1 MVMENPSHWKSS
13 VLKSRDLEEDAAA
26 NRVGGLV
33 FPFNGRAHKIIT
45 PKILQEVRKMDRRL
59 REDMSLEGEG
69 EDKGSSGW
77 WMPDLAYVSTALDKI
92 MREAKDEWSAENWTG
107 VAYHARFAELLTN
120 QTSDN
125 EDEPLG
131 KHGQTTRWNILNH

>member
-33 FPFNGRAHKIIT
+33 FPFNGRAHNIMT

-59 REDMSLEGEG
+59 REDMSLDTDCIEGENRLSFT
-69 EDKGSSGW
+69 D
-77 WMPDLAYVSTALDKI
+77 I
-92 MREAKDEWSAENWTG
+92 IN
-107 VAYHARFAELLTN
+107 
-120 QTSDN
+120 
-125 EDEPLG
+125 
-131 KHGQTTRWNILNH
+131 

>member
-33 FPFNGRAHKIIT
+33 FPFNGRAHNIMT

-59 REDMSLEGEG
+59 REDMSLDTDCIEGENRL
-69 EDKGSSGW
+69 SF
-77 WMPDLAYVSTALDKI
+77 TAI
-92 MREAKDEWSAENWTG
+92 IN
-107 VAYHARFAELLTN
+107 
-120 QTSDN
+120 
-125 EDEPLG
+125 
-131 KHGQTTRWNILNH
+131 